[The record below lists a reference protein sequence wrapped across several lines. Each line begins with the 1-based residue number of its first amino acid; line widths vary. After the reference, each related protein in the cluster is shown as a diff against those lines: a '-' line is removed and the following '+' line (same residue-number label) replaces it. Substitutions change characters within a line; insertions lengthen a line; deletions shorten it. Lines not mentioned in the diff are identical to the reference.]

1 MSSQK
6 RNLFILIA
14 LVGAWGLI
22 FVLRSPWV
30 SSEKTEVRETSA
42 ASPRKPAASGDTFPR
57 LKRELLDIPPSAYPK
72 EMQSIFGTPPPP
84 PPPPLSAAA
93 AAAAGAAGA
102 PPTAPVAP
110 PPDPFQEAAKQ
121 LRYVGYLEAGQR
133 MMAVRT
139 LGPEVYTVEVGT
151 TISGQFRIQTITE
164 DAVLLASPSGDKQAR
179 VPLVADAGV
188 APKR

>member
-1 MSSQK
+1 MNSQK
-6 RNLFILIA
+6 RNAFILIA

-22 FVLRSPWV
+22 LVLRSPWG
-30 SSEKTEVRETSA
+30 SSETAEVRETSA
-42 ASPRKPAASGDTFPR
+42 ASPRQPAASGGAFPR
-57 LKRELLDIPPSAYPK
+57 LKRELLDIPPSEYPK
-72 EMQSIFGTPPPP
+72 EVQNIFGTPPPP
-84 PPPPLSAAA
+84 PPPPLAAA
-93 AAAAGAAGA
+93 APGAPGAAGA

-121 LRYVGYLEAGQR
+121 LRYVGYLEAGKR
-133 MMAVRT
+133 IMAFLT
-139 LGPEVYTVEVGT
+139 WGPEVYTVEVGT

-179 VPLVADAGV
+179 VPLAADAGV